1 MGNKSQCQAL
11 IEQLLSHYP
20 QETREKWE
28 KFADD
33 KLAEINERNKIIPP
47 AAYANKHSSSD
58 DEDADFKDVLIPHE
72 SGTTQVN
79 KMHENDHHS
88 AEKWQKW
95 TRICL

>member
-1 MGNKSQCQAL
+1 MKIIFLKNFQHQNMGNKSQCQAL

-47 AAYANKHSSSD
+47 AAYGNKHSSSD
-58 DEDADFKDVLIPHE
+58 DEDADFKDVLIPQE
-72 SGTTQVN
+72 SGTTQVS
-79 KMHENDHHS
+79 ND
-88 AEKWQKW
+88 
-95 TRICL
+95 